1 LAEAW
6 LAVADGRTSE
16 ARTAFAQTEGTL
28 VEAFSR
34 RRVLAAILVAE
45 GKADEGMAAAR
56 DGLALFMQE
65 ADHPFPGAAAME
77 REWLLE
83 LAEGKLPVVLT
94 RTGAPA

>member
-1 LAEAW
+1 
-6 LAVADGRTSE
+6 
-16 ARTAFAQTEGTL
+16 
-28 VEAFSR
+28 
-34 RRVLAAILVAE
+34 
-45 GKADEGMAAAR
+45 
-56 DGLALFMQE
+56 MQE